1 MHSESEIVKICITN
15 RHLVE
20 DDFLTQI
27 EKVAK
32 SDCAMIILREK
43 DMQENEYMQLAQQVL
58 DICRKNHKTCILHTY
73 PGAALK
79 LKADG
84 IHFPLPVL
92 LEYAQKH
99 GVPKS
104 INFGKIGTSVHSVE
118 EAKKAVKCGATY
130 LTAGHVF
137 LTDCKKSVPARGLDF
152 LADVCNA
159 VNVPVYAIGGIND
172 KNAGDCIQA
181 GAAGVCMMSGYMS

>member
-20 DDFLTQI
+20 GDFLTQI

-32 SDCAMIILREK
+32 SNCSMIILREK
-43 DMQENEYMQLAQQVL
+43 DMQENEYMQLAEKVL

-73 PGAALK
+73 PDVALK
-79 LKADG
+79 LKAEG

-92 LEYAQKH
+92 LEYTKKY
-99 GVPKS
+99 GVPKRS
-104 INFGKIGTSVHSVE
+104 DFGKIGTSVHSVE
-118 EAKKAVKCGATY
+118 EAKTAVECGATY

-137 LTDCKKSVPARGLDF
+137 LTDCKKGVPARGLDF
-152 LADVCNA
+152 LENVCSA

-172 KNAGDCIQA
+172 KNARDCMQA
-181 GAAGVCMMSGYMS
+181 GAAGVCMMSGYMR